1 MLTLNNVAE
10 IEPVLPLRKPSEK
23 VDASYL
29 AEQDD
34 DDIFIT
40 PRMGQSTQ
48 KMIGISRT
56 ASNQLSRE
64 IQKEIE
70 HFEEQDK
77 LAAEKIDNSADQTFD
92 IDSAI
97 KEIISKPMPRVMGSE
112 EAKPALA

>member
-1 MLTLNNVAE
+1 
-10 IEPVLPLRKPSEK
+10 
-23 VDASYL
+23 
-29 AEQDD
+29 
-34 DDIFIT
+34 
-40 PRMGQSTQ
+40 MGQSTQ